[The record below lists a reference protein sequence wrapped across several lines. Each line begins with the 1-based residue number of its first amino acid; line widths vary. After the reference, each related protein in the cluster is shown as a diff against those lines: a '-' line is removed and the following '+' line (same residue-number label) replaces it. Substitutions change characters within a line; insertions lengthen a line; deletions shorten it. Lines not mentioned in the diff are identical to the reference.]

1 MSPRYRDN
9 ENTVQGAVYYTL
21 RNSIMN
27 LQLKPGTVM
36 STQEI
41 ATMLNVSRTPVRE
54 AFIRLQR
61 EGLVD
66 IFPQKETVVS
76 KINLDRVRQERF
88 IRESI
93 EIAVMSLV
101 VQNCTTEDI
110 ANLRKN
116 IQVQKDLCKSKDSAG
131 FLDADIQFHKIF
143 YEISKQQLAWETV
156 KNANGHY
163 NRIRLMTMWSEEII
177 TNAIQQHENIINAL
191 EKRDIRLVQKEMKY
205 HLGKLLA
212 EIDLLTEQYP
222 EYFEMTQKQPLF
234 DFSRLKI

>member
-88 IRESI
+88 IRESL
-93 EIAVMSLV
+93 EIAVMNLAI
-101 VQNCTTEDI
+101 QNCTPEDI
-110 ANLRKN
+110 VKLRNN
-116 IQVQKDLCKSKDSAG
+116 IQVQKSLCEAKDYAG
-131 FLDADIQFHKIF
+131 FLNMDTEFHKIF

-163 NRIRLMTMWSEEII
+163 NRIRLITTWSEEII
-177 TNAIQQHENIINAL
+177 TNSIKQHENIISAL
-191 EKRDIRLVQKEMKY
+191 ERKDIEFVQKEMKH
-205 HLGKLLA
+205 HLGKLL
-212 EIDLLTEQYP
+212 TEKDVIIKQYP
-222 EYFEMTQKQPLF
+222 EYFELNEKEQIVDLSK
-234 DFSRLKI
+234 LKT

>member
-1 MSPRYRDN
+1 
-9 ENTVQGAVYYTL
+9 
-21 RNSIMN
+21 
-27 LQLKPGTVM
+27 
-36 STQEI
+36 
-41 ATMLNVSRTPVRE
+41 ML
-54 AFIRLQR
+54 I
-61 EGLVD
+61 
-66 IFPQKETVVS
+66 VVW
-76 KINLDRVRQERF
+76 K
-88 IRESI
+88 
-93 EIAVMSLV
+93 
-101 VQNCTTEDI
+101 
-110 ANLRKN
+110 
-116 IQVQKDLCKSKDSAG
+116 
-131 FLDADIQFHKIF
+131 FHKIF